1 MSETTNRTGT
11 NRTGLWVGVGIAVV
25 VGIFALTLLTAGT
38 GDGGNYEVEAF
49 GEPVISGDDLPMMNP
64 NAAGV
69 AADDPAIGLSAPEVT
84 GVDYYGEPVS
94 ITNDGQPKIILFL
107 AHWCGHC
114 QAEVPRITARLGS
127 SSETDGV
134 AWYGIATSSNST
146 APNWSPAA
154 WLDRE
159 GFPAPVIMDDTASS
173 ALDAYGISSFPGWA
187 IVGSDGTILARAT
200 GELPAEAVDALIA
213 LAAAN

>member
-1 MSETTNRTGT
+1 MSETTNRTA
-11 NRTGLWVGVGIAVV
+11 LWVGLGIVAV
-25 VGIFALTLLTAGT
+25 VGIFVVTFLIAGA
-38 GDGGNYEVEAF
+38 GGGGNYEVEAF
-49 GEPVISGDDLPMMNP
+49 GEPVITGDDLPLLNP
-64 NAAGV
+64 SAAGV
-69 AADDPAIGLSAPEVT
+69 AADDPAIGLPAPEVT
-84 GVDYYGEPVS
+84 GVDYNGEPVS
-94 ITNDGQPKIILFL
+94 ITNDGQPKIIMFL

-127 SSETDGV
+127 GSETDGV

-154 WLDRE
+154 WLDQE
-159 GFPAPVIMDDTASS
+159 GFPAPVIMDDIDSS

-187 IVGSDGTILARAT
+187 VVGSDGNIIARAT

-213 LAAAN
+213 LAATG

>member
-1 MSETTNRTGT
+1 MSETTNRTG
-11 NRTGLWVGVGIAVV
+11 LWVGLGIVAV
-25 VGIFALTLLTAGT
+25 VGIFVVTFLSAGT
-38 GDGGNYEVEAF
+38 GGGGDFEVEAF
-49 GEPVISGDDLPMMNP
+49 GEPVISGEGLPLMNP

-69 AADDPAIGLSAPEVT
+69 AADDPAVGLPAPEVT
-84 GVDYYGEPVS
+84 GVDYNGEPVS
-94 ITNDGQPKIILFL
+94 ITNDGQPKIIMFL

-127 SSETDGV
+127 GSETDGV

-159 GFPAPVIMDDTASS
+159 GFPAPVIMDDIDSS
-173 ALDAYGISSFPGWA
+173 VLDAYGISSFPGWA
-187 IVGSDGTILARAT
+187 VVGSDGNIIARAT

-213 LAAAN
+213 LAATG